1 MVVFTAFSIVI
12 VVVVALLPELPPMSG
27 SDVVSILVVIVGVG
41 IWIVIVVIVAV
52 VVFAILIVIV
62 VVVVIFILIVLV
74 VPIFFLIGQTR
85 DHKDKEGKEDCHQ
98 TANVP
103 RKDKGIAQV
112 DVAEKIADEAHF
124 D

>member
-1 MVVFTAFSIVI
+1 LVVFTAFSIVI
-12 VVVVALLPELPPMSG
+12 VVVVVALLPELPPMSG
-27 SDVVSILVVIVGVG
+27 SDVVSVLVIIVGVG
-41 IWIVIVVIVAV
+41 IWIVIVVIVV
-52 VVFAILIVIV
+52 VVVVAILIVIV
-62 VVVVIFILIVLV
+62 VVIFILI
-74 VPIFFLIGQTR
+74 VPIFFLIGQTS